1 MKTFPTFIRLE
12 NVRFLFLLSD
22 HQYAFMKKILG
33 PVLCLLVFAT
43 ACRDKNDNASNSN
56 TGGATNPPPI
66 TNVTGY
72 NLLNKVKGI
81 WNGPVTSTTLLG
93 GYPEWIVDFRPISEN
108 QVSAKNELDT
118 LNDIH
123 MSFFIALYNN
133 QYKVAFRNGG
143 AFGGNQ
149 RVSYFLADSVSE
161 GSAKSYYRFSE
172 IKKGKTRAFTEV
184 IFSADSLYIKSYTNK
199 YNSLPAATPHMTWS
213 AKLQDSTS
221 CQAAVT
227 NFGFPKMTMTKDFTS
242 SFTGVTEAIYYNSSA
257 DPYPETAQPYLG
269 QTSANF
275 TFATSYAP
283 SSAKK
288 VLLIITTQPLF
299 SGPVFLSANLKYRS
313 RYVFL
318 SAANPGYTFNYMH
331 PGTYYYYTLY
341 DNDDNKSFGSGD
353 WVSTANTTFTLG
365 AVGTATTST
374 QINFTIP

>member
-1 MKTFPTFIRLE
+1 
-12 NVRFLFLLSD
+12 
-22 HQYAFMKKILG
+22 MKKFFALG
-33 PVLCLLVFAT
+33 LILVFFVSS
-43 ACRDKNDNASNSN
+43 CKNEKDAPPPN
-56 TGGATNPPPI
+56 TGGGTSNPPP
-66 TNVTGY
+66 VTSVLGY

-81 WNGPVTSTTLLG
+81 WNGPVTSTTPLG

-108 QVSAKNELDT
+108 QISAKNELDT

-143 AFGGNQ
+143 SFGGNH

-161 GSAKSYYRFSE
+161 GASKSYYRFSE
-172 IKKGKTRAFTEV
+172 IIKGKSRAFTEV

-199 YNSLPAATPHMTWS
+199 YNSLSSATLHMNWS

-227 NFGFPKMTMTKDFTS
+227 NFGFPKMTMTKNFTS
-242 SFTGVTEAIYYNSSA
+242 SFTSVSEAVYYNSSA
-257 DPYPETAQPYLG
+257 DPYPESAQPYLG
-269 QTSANF
+269 QTTANF
-275 TFATSYAP
+275 TFSTAYTP

-331 PGTYYYYTLY
+331 PGTYYYYALY
-341 DNDDNKSFGSGD
+341 DSDNNKSFGSGD
-353 WVSTANTTFTLG
+353 WVSTANTTFTLN
-365 AVGTATTST
+365 AVGTTTTST